1 MALNFSTIEAF
12 VAENRERIR
21 DKALLRHERYSILK
35 SLRDKLQHS
44 LDDHDRFESELSSL
58 VVDRIKKAKSYGE
71 LHKYHRRAVSGI
83 EVYFREEG
91 TVMDVHDLF
100 RIVRDDITV
109 RTLAL
114 VEEEM
119 KREGYGYPPSGYVW
133 VGLGSEGRDEQTL
146 ATDQD
151 NMMVFGETR
160 DDFATDYLRDEC
172 YKHYKTTGIEDGFA
186 KVTEKNILDYYYQI
200 FAGKVVERLHEVGF
214 EKCKGG
220 VMPSNTKWRGSLTDW
235 RERIQE
241 RIIHERGIF
250 ESLDVIIL
258 TDARPIAGD
267 RSFLQ
272 TLLEEFFALLRN
284 NKFVMKDFYTSAV
297 LMPTA
302 LSFFG
307 NFKTEKNG
315 EYRGKMNIKLHGWA
329 PLILAVRMVAITNGI
344 FETNTVRRI
353 RLLRDRKVI
362 TKDMETD
369 LVDAY
374 LIFVRLRILNQIRN
388 KTGKQSDMN
397 YLSPDSLVPGE
408 QEKLRKAMK
417 TVEVFQKYIEQNLLF
432 GQPF

>member
-12 VAENRERIR
+12 AEENQERIR
-21 DKALLRHERYSILK
+21 DKTLLRHERYSMLK
-35 SLRDKLQHS
+35 GLRDKLQRS
-44 LDDHDRFESELSSL
+44 LDEHDRFESELASL
-58 VVDRIKKAKSYGE
+58 VVDKIKKAKSYGE
-71 LHKYHRRAVSGI
+71 LNRYHRRAVSGI
-83 EVYFREEG
+83 EAYFKEED
-91 TVMDVHDLF
+91 TVMDIHDLF
-100 RIVRDDITV
+100 RIVRDGITV
-109 RTLAL
+109 RTLGL

-119 KREGYGYPPSGYVW
+119 HREGYGYPPSRYVW

-146 ATDQD
+146 MTDQD
-151 NMMVFGETR
+151 NMMLFDEARG
-160 DDFATDYLRDEC
+160 DFATGYLRDEC
-172 YKHYKTTGIEDGFA
+172 YRHSKITGVENGFD
-186 KVTEKNILDYYYQI
+186 KVTEKNIIDYYYEV
-200 FAGKVVERLHEVGF
+200 FAGKVVERLHEAGF

-220 VMPSNTKWRGSLTDW
+220 VMSSNMKWRGSLADW
-235 RERIQE
+235 RERIRE
-241 RIIHERGIF
+241 RVVHERGIF

-258 TDARPIAGD
+258 ADARPVAGD
-267 RSFLQ
+267 RSLLQ
-272 TLLEEFFALLRN
+272 TVLDEFLSLLRN

-344 FETNTVRRI
+344 FETNTVKRI
-353 RLLRDRKVI
+353 RLLRDKKVI

-369 LVDAY
+369 LIDTY
-374 LIFVRLRILNQIRN
+374 LVFVRLRILNQIRN

-397 YLSPDSLVPGE
+397 YLSPDSLVPE
-408 QEKLRKAMK
+408 DQEKLRKAMK

-432 GQPF
+432 GQQF